1 VPRSVGRKRD
11 LSARA
16 AERLGERE
24 RALGLDGDDAAAR
37 WLVENDP
44 PAPAPE
50 PKFKSKVLHQWRRRQ
65 TQTKP

>member
-1 VPRSVGRKRD
+1 VPGGVGRKRD
-11 LSARA
+11 LSGRA

-24 RALGLDGDDAAAR
+24 RLVGLDPDDDASR
-37 WLVENDP
+37 WLAENDP
-44 PAPAPE
+44 PPPPRE